1 MVLFSAKGNF
11 VSLEAAFGILAL
23 FFALGRLAFIYA
35 GLKKPERTT
44 LDPLSWAIWTVLT
57 VLTVVP
63 QIAKAGWEWA
73 VLLGLANLTVNIAAL
88 VLALKYDRKSLK
100 RSDWTAVVL
109 ATGGVVVWLCLLQVG
124 AGVALFFCLGADF
137 VGVCRTWS
145 KAWRDPASEV
155 LGNWVL
161 CALASASA
169 LASAAF
175 AGDMIVM
182 WYPLYACNAFVTI
195 GIVVV
200 RKRRRVSQV
209 MPRPQAV
216 KA

>member
-35 GLKKPERTT
+35 GLRKPERTT
-44 LDPLSWAIWTVLT
+44 LDPLPWAIWTVLT
-57 VLTVVP
+57 VLTVIP
-63 QIAKAGWEWA
+63 QLVKTGWEWA
-73 VLLGLANLTVNIAAL
+73 ILLGLANLTVNVVAL
-88 VLALKYDRKSLK
+88 VLALKYDRKPLK
-100 RSDWTAVVL
+100 RSDWIAIVL
-109 ATGGVVVWLCLLQVG
+109 ASAGVVVWLVLLQVG
-124 AGVALFFCLGADF
+124 AGVALFFSLGADF
-137 VGVCRTWS
+137 VGVCRTWG

-175 AGDMIVM
+175 AGDMIVV
-182 WYPLYACNAFVTI
+182 WYPLYACNAFATI
-195 GIVVV
+195 GIVIV
-200 RKRRRVSQV
+200 RKWRCASQV

-216 KA
+216 KV